1 MLTSLERG
9 AAAVFV
15 ASSLILL
22 MGVAAVALDL
32 SAGFNERNQ
41 NQNAGDNGVMAG
53 ALEKAQPNPNDQAI
67 VTNALQ
73 IVQANLTANF
83 PGGMTDPS
91 WIAMWRTCAD
101 DGNPGWQPLPEPA
114 TWGSAGAT
122 LDCVSQTG
130 ALLRVRIP
138 DQLVGTTF
146 GSVIGFDAITTNAV
160 SIAKIGLMTTA
171 PPIVPLGLS
180 SGSPGEFCFSSAST
194 GNAFPPCKG
203 SETGEFGPIISP
215 LFGTFGTHAP
225 ECDGNT
231 LRWFERNLVWGLDH
245 PIVEYTPASEVSG
258 APWTQ
263 SAFDSL
269 TSTKRDDCV
278 LVGGL
283 PVEVDGFDI
292 NSVKVDTG
300 FPNVEMTNALV
311 SSQVFDGRPA
321 RLQQGIGAER
331 RIWNKNEP
339 WDLDNVG
346 PWEYLADSSSVPAC
360 RKGTYAT
367 LTTTEAKVAEFE
379 TCLETVPA
387 NEIIFDEGADITGS
401 PRFVW
406 APEYGLINPPGSKF
420 TPIRRFHAVFI
431 GGVWFNCPNPNS
443 GQPCGITFYPDAGV
457 STDLCDGTYPSCK
470 QLSVNQVSAWLLPD
484 STLPLSVLDAFN
496 QRYDDL
502 EASLFQ

>member
-1 MLTSLERG
+1 MGRESG

-15 ASSLILL
+15 ASTLILL
-22 MGVAAVALDL
+22 MGVAAVALDV

-53 ALEKAQPNPNDQAI
+53 ALEKAMASPDDQSI
-67 VTNALQ
+67 VTNALT
-73 IVQANLTANF
+73 IVQANLTADF
-83 PGGMTDPS
+83 PGGMTDPT
-91 WIAMWRTCAD
+91 WVAMWRSCTD

-114 TWGSAGAT
+114 AWGGAGAT

-146 GSVIGFDAITTNAV
+146 GSVVGFDSIATNAIA
-160 SIAKIGLMTTA
+160 IAKIGLMTTA

-194 GNAFPPCKG
+194 GNAYPPCEG

-215 LFGTFGTHAP
+215 LFGTYGTHAP

-245 PIVEYTPASEVSG
+245 PIDIYEPAGEASG

-263 SAFDSL
+263 AAYDGL
-269 TSTKRDDCV
+269 TNAMRDDCDV
-278 LVGGL
+278 VGGL
-283 PVEVDGFDI
+283 AVEVDGFPI

-300 FPNVEMTNALV
+300 FPNVEMTNGLV
-311 SSQVFDGRPA
+311 SNDLFDGRAA
-321 RLQQGIGAER
+321 RLQQGTGAER
-331 RIWNKNEP
+331 RVWNKNEP

-346 PWEYLADSSSVPAC
+346 PWEYLTDDLTSIAECRRSSYSS
-360 RKGTYAT
+360 G
-367 LTTTEAKVAEFE
+367 TTEAKVEMFE
-379 TCLETVPA
+379 TCLATPPSGVLFE
-387 NEIIFDEGADITGS
+387 ESITGS

-420 TPIRRFHAVFI
+420 TPIRRFHAVFV

-443 GQPCGITFYPDAGV
+443 GQPCGVTFYPDADEIV
-457 STDLCDGTYPSCK
+457 DLCDGTYPSCQ
-470 QLSVNQVSAWLLPD
+470 QLKVDQVSAWLLPEAA
-484 STLPLSVLDAFN
+484 LPQSVLDAFE

-502 EASLFQ
+502 EPSLYQ